1 MGEFKIKTDLEK
13 NRLYLVLK
21 GYFSEADVKKA
32 ADETIAAVGKLSNGF
47 DVVNDISE
55 FVPASQEATSEIKRA
70 QEFIMNHGVNRVVR
84 ITNDANML
92 AKAQFSR
99 KSREVGYDA
108 MAFQTIADA
117 EAYLDN
123 NI

>member
-1 MGEFKIKTDLEK
+1 MGEFKINIDKDK
-13 NRLYLVLK
+13 NRLYLLLK

-32 ADETIAAVGKLSNGF
+32 ADETISAVEKLSNGF

-55 FVPASQEATSEIKRA
+55 FVPASQEATAEIKRA

-84 ITNDANML
+84 ITNDSNLL

-108 MAFQTIADA
+108 MVFKTIADA
-117 EAYLDN
+117 EAFLDK